1 MKPKLTITPKKH
13 PNGWTSVCVCGKI
26 EKRASGNENLLTIW
40 EVSLTFFSPT
50 NALEINSQAKFAI
63 SLFGWF
69 SHKFHYSLL
78 TFPSEKRWTL
88 GIKQVG
94 FSCCNFIFLLNK
106 NSNVRRVQWT
116 LSPLKML
123 FDRILFSLWQEIK
136 ATNKNAQFFVE
147 INLLLFFWET
157 IAGIFSRTF
166 VKTNKRKFQYGWK
179 YSDFS
184 IICVFTSITM
194 VLKTVWFSRRRSST
208 TANSTSG
215 YVMRLGVEEVLLFG
229 SFDVWFRLS
238 LYMYVEELINSGT
251 EGWIGCTL
259 TQWQPSV

>member
-1 MKPKLTITPKKH
+1 M
-13 PNGWTSVCVCGKI
+13 
-26 EKRASGNENLLTIW
+26 
-40 EVSLTFFSPT
+40 
-50 NALEINSQAKFAI
+50 
-63 SLFGWF
+63 
-69 SHKFHYSLL
+69 
-78 TFPSEKRWTL
+78 
-88 GIKQVG
+88 
-94 FSCCNFIFLLNK
+94 NFIAFENVVWS
-106 NSNVRRVQWT
+106 NS
-116 LSPLKML
+116 
-123 FDRILFSLWQEIK
+123 F
-136 ATNKNAQFFVE
+136 FFVTRNKSDKQKCT
-147 INLLLFFWET
+147 IFRWIKFVAFFWET